1 VWVSWIRRGGRGD
14 RDELCM
20 RKGRKERIKCITI
33 EIVQNLLLI
42 TKLAEEFTR
51 FRGPAIVSPKYE
63 D

>member
-1 VWVSWIRRGGRGD
+1 VWLSWIRRGGRGD

-42 TKLAEEFTR
+42 TKLAEVFTR